1 MEKLK
6 KAFNVASTYQLIIV
20 FIVFGIT
27 GSLSLYI
34 SGYVLDYLNLK
45 NVILSILMLLIV
57 YQILLIIIG
66 TLFGEFDYFWRM
78 EKKILSTSIASQFPA
93 SDYACEKFRGCS
105 RFLVCVSHI
114 IQIHVRGFPF
124 LEMTKEIRK
133 EKSKEARRQH
143 GRLS

>member
-6 KAFNVASTYQLIIV
+6 KIFKVVSTYQLIIV
-20 FIVFGIT
+20 FIVFAIT

-78 EKKILSTSIASQFPA
+78 EKKILSRLKL
-93 SDYACEKFRGCS
+93 YKN
-105 RFLVCVSHI
+105 
-114 IQIHVRGFPF
+114 
-124 LEMTKEIRK
+124 TKTR
-133 EKSKEARRQH
+133 
-143 GRLS
+143 